1 MRLEIERLTPEIG
14 RMGPNA
20 VLMLLKFVAW
30 TGRVPELRTK
40 DALDI
45 KTLLANYDEIPSVVE
60 EVYDPTNTELME
72 SYDWDLTL
80 STAQLCGV
88 HAGKIA
94 NGGTR
99 KIILKL
105 KRKSIGKLTTEV
117 LVHEMRKNSDLEY
130 ERNAQLVHSFYSG
143 FEERQDK
150 VR

>member
-80 STAQLCGV
+80 SIAQLCGV

-94 NGGTR
+94 NGG
-99 KIILKL
+99 
-105 KRKSIGKLTTEV
+105 
-117 LVHEMRKNSDLEY
+117 Y
-130 ERNAQLVHSFYSG
+130 
-143 FEERQDK
+143 
-150 VR
+150 